1 MGKRRYW
8 ICIITLTLLIGITIA
23 SFGNV
28 VCAKEVDLGADALL
42 QESPIQP
49 HSQEKPVYDL
59 FNIAIIG
66 ISLGC
71 MLYVSSVHWHSTE
84 RRQIEVKIHEMD
96 SFLTNTCAVDFF
108 ISSNNDADP
117 MVNNAQA
124 MQVTRDRKLKDLK
137 DHKDTINNGASEI
150 ETEILRMLG

>member
-1 MGKRRYW
+1 MGKGRDR
-8 ICIITLTLLIGITIA
+8 ICIITVALLIGITIA
-23 SFGNV
+23 SFSNV
-28 VCAKEVDLGADALL
+28 AGAKEVDLGADASL
-42 QESPIQP
+42 QESPVQP

-84 RRQIEVKIHEMD
+84 RRQIEARIHEMD
-96 SFLTNTCAVDFF
+96 SFLANTCAVDFF
-108 ISSNNDADP
+108 ISSSNDADP

-124 MQVTRDRKLKDLK
+124 MQATRDRKLKDLK
-137 DHKDTINNGASEI
+137 EHKDTINNGASEI
-150 ETEILRMLG
+150 EAEILRMLG